1 MKNFSD
7 IVSDEPITLMMPL
20 KIKKLLKHRAFLKRL
35 RSNPKYMQLRKPNP
49 NVNVFRPNM
58 PAYQYLLDDVGKESN
73 DHISKVF
80 LGKMHEQYEDPE
92 DPREW

>member
-1 MKNFSD
+1 MKTYLYPEKEEIKDFKKDIMKNFSD

-58 PAYQYLLDDVGKESN
+58 PAY
-73 DHISKVF
+73 
-80 LGKMHEQYEDPE
+80 
-92 DPREW
+92 